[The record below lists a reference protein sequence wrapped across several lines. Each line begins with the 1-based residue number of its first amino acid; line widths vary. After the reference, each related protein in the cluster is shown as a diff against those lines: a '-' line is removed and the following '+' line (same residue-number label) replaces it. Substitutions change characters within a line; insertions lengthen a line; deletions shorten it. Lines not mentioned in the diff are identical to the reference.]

1 MTLASAACAL
11 LAPPAAAAQ
20 QFAVRSIAHE
30 PLTLAAQAVFAAP
43 SVVRVVRALAF
54 AVAAP
59 SATLASTFAA
69 VAQQPWLA
77 IAIFMAAFLLLI
89 VTLAIYQ
96 RLASPNPE
104 SVRKLL
110 HVVSGLLTLTFPFI
124 FLDRWPVL
132 LLTGS
137 SAALIASMKWLRPI
151 RARLGGVVGGDG
163 RETLGE
169 IYFPV
174 AVAIIFS
181 LVRAEQLPALLFCI
195 PILVLTLADAT
206 GALIGIRYGLSRYVG
221 AAKSL
226 EGSVAFAIVAF
237 FCIDVPLT
245 LWSDL
250 GRVETL
256 LIASTLALLVML
268 LEGAAW
274 RGLDNLFVPLGV
286 FFVLRTWW
294 TFDTHALL
302 ARFIVTILLVF
313 IVVLLRTR
321 STLEDDALLAGAFL
335 CYVTWAL
342 LGWRWLVPPAIA
354 FAGYAWMSPRTDAN
368 SQRIHDVPAVL
379 SVWAFAVYWLTLAH
393 ATGERGLLHPFTL
406 VFAAHLAIFG
416 ASRMA
421 SDFPQRGIGRV
432 VAEAIV
438 KSWLMFFVPFVLIV
452 GVSLASGILAVAAGV
467 AIAAAVLL
475 FARMEASRA
484 TLRNTSLD
492 LSRWIRQAASAGV
505 ASVIGWVA
513 LRAIDRWAG
522 GW

>member
-1 MTLASAACAL
+1 MMSVASLSSGVFAASAASAASASAGFATFVTPAPARLVAFATPTSAGLAAL
-11 LAPPAAAAQ
+11 ATQAPLL
-20 QFAVRSIAHE
+20 SIAQ
-30 PLTLAAQAVFAAP
+30 T
-43 SVVRVVRALAF
+43 
-54 AVAAP
+54 
-59 SATLASTFAA
+59 
-69 VAQQPWLA
+69 PWLA
-77 IAIFMAAFLLLI
+77 IALLMAAFLVLI
-89 VTLAIYQ
+89 ATLAIYQ
-96 RLASPNPE
+96 RFASPNPE

-124 FLDRWPVL
+124 FVDRWPVL
-132 LLTGS
+132 LLTGA
-137 SAALIASMKWLRPI
+137 SASLIAAMKWLRPV
-151 RARLGGVVGGDG
+151 RARIGRVVGGED

-169 IYFPV
+169 IYFPI
-174 AVAIIFS
+174 AVAIVFS
-181 LVRAEQLPALLFCI
+181 LVRGEQLPAMLFCI

-206 GALIGIRYGLSRYVG
+206 GALIGIRYGRSRYVG

-226 EGSVAFAIVAF
+226 EGSMAFAIVAF

-245 LWSDL
+245 LWSDV

-256 LIASTLALLVML
+256 LMASTLALLVML

-294 TFDTHALL
+294 HFDIDALL
-302 ARFIVTILLVF
+302 ARFIVTLLLVAV
-313 IVVLLRTR
+313 VVLLRKR

-421 SDFPQRGIGRV
+421 GDFPHRPLARII
-432 VAEAIV
+432 AEAIV
-438 KSWLMFFVPFVLIV
+438 KSWVMFFVPFVLIA
-452 GVSLASGILAVAAGV
+452 GVSLATGILALAAII
-467 AIAAAVLL
+467 AIAVGVLL

-492 LSRWIRQAASAGV
+492 VSRWIRQAASAGI
-505 ASVIGWVA
+505 ASVIGWMT
-513 LRAIDRWAG
+513 LRAIDGWAR

>member
-1 MTLASAACAL
+1 MTPLTAIAAAAASAAALPPALATALVTLPPAFVPVFASLPPVLALGAAPTAGAPFAAL
-11 LAPPAAAAQ
+11 LAP
-20 QFAVRSIAHE
+20 R
-30 PLTLAAQAVFAAP
+30 L
-43 SVVRVVRALAF
+43 
-54 AVAAP
+54 
-59 SATLASTFAA
+59 ATLS
-69 VAQQPWLA
+69 QQPWLA
-77 IAIFMAAFLLLI
+77 IALLMAAFLTLI
-89 VTLAIYQ
+89 ALLAIYQ
-96 RLASPNPE
+96 RFGTPKSE

-110 HVVSGLLTLTFPFI
+110 HVFSGLLTLSFPFI
-124 FLDRWPVL
+124 FVDRWPVL
-132 LLTGS
+132 LLTGA
-137 SAALIASMKWLRPI
+137 SAALIAAMKWLPPV
-151 RARLGGVVGGDG
+151 RARLGRVVGGDD

-174 AVAIIFS
+174 AVATIFS
-181 LVRAEQLPALLFCI
+181 LVRAQGLPPLLFCV

-206 GALIGIRYGLSRYVG
+206 GALIGIRYGRSRYVG

-245 LWSDL
+245 LWSDV

-294 TFDTHALL
+294 HFDANALL
-302 ARFIVTILLVF
+302 ARFIVTVLLVA
-313 IVVLLRTR
+313 VVALLRKR

-406 VFAAHLAIFG
+406 VFAAHIAIFG

-421 SDFPQRGIGRV
+421 SDFPDRTIARV
-432 VAEAIV
+432 VVEAII
-438 KSWLMFFVPFVLIV
+438 KSWVMFFVPFVLIAGISV
-452 GVSLASGILAVAAGV
+452 ANGVLALAAVV
-467 AIAAAVLL
+467 AIAVAVAL

-492 LSRWIRQAASAGV
+492 VSRWIRQAASAGV
-505 ASVIGWVA
+505 A
-513 LRAIDRWAG
+513 
-522 GW
+522 